1 MKTIKL
7 IAVAVI
13 FTAVNVTAVIY
24 LNNYMVREDKEPQD
38 KPVICEPAPI
48 KEVGLNG
55 NQEAAILAAMIDRAT
70 RESVMRDTVIAQQI
84 MKIQHRMDMHKQRM
98 PLCPDCLKARGAK
111 NQNYADL
118 NSLMSRKP

>member
-1 MKTIKL
+1 MKAIKL
-7 IAVAVI
+7 IAALVGFTTINVA
-13 FTAVNVTAVIY
+13 AVIY

-38 KPVICEPAPI
+38 EPIIEPAPI
-48 KEVGLNG
+48 KEVGLKG
-55 NQEAAILAAMIDRAT
+55 NQEAAILAAMIDRAN

-111 NQNYADL
+111 NQNYA
-118 NSLMSRKP
+118 NKSSL